1 MRALLDDDSSDAVL
15 ALHCP
20 VAVADPTEAAAA
32 VVEAVREQDG
42 VRQKPVFTAWV
53 CAHAVVEGRR
63 LFDRSGL
70 PHYATPDQAV
80 RAFMHLVRYR
90 RNKALPMLLPPSARV
105 AAAPDTQSV
114 RSLIASHLGE
124 GRDVLNTDHAKHG
137 RAPH

>member
-53 CAHAVVEGRR
+53 GEHAVVEGRR
-63 LFDRSGL
+63 LFDRSG
-70 PHYATPDQAV
+70 PTHYASPEQAL
-80 RAFMHLVRYR
+80 RAFQPPVRYS
-90 RNKALPMLLPPSARV
+90 RNPALLIRVPPP
-105 AAAPDTQSV
+105 APDAQ
-114 RSLIASHLGE
+114 
-124 GRDVLNTDHAKHG
+124 
-137 RAPH
+137 

>member
-53 CAHAVVEGRR
+53 GEHAVVEGRR

-70 PHYATPDQAV
+70 PPYATPAQEV
-80 RAFMHLVRYR
+80 RAFLHL
-90 RNKALPMLLPPSARV
+90 ARQ
-105 AAAPDTQSV
+105 DRQ
-114 RSLIASHLGE
+114 IGGE
-124 GRDVLNTDHAKHG
+124 GEGGA
-137 RAPH
+137 

>member
-1 MRALLDDDSSDAVL
+1 MRISDWSSDVCSSDLMRALLDDDSSDAVP

-53 CAHAVVEGRR
+53 GEHAVVEGRR

-70 PHYATPDQAV
+70 PHYATPDRKSV
-80 RAFMHLVRYR
+80 GEGKSV
-90 RNKALPMLLPPSARV
+90 
-105 AAAPDTQSV
+105 SV
-114 RSLIASHLGE
+114 RVDLG
-124 GRDVLNTDHAKHG
+124 GCRFPKKKKKIK
-137 RAPH
+137 